1 MHVTSGVYTA
11 PADFSVMGL
20 CFAPDA
26 SDLRVTLD
34 TPDDLRMLRAVVAE
48 RGASLPTRT
57 ELVSLLRS
65 RPDLAEINAAVR
77 QKTLAEG

>member
-1 MHVTSGVYTA
+1 
-11 PADFSVMGL
+11 MGL

-34 TPDDLRMLRAVVAE
+34 TPDDLRMLRAVVDA
-48 RGASLPTRT
+48 RGTSLPSRA
-57 ELVSLLRS
+57 ELVALLRS
-65 RPDLAEINAAVR
+65 RPDLVAINAEVR